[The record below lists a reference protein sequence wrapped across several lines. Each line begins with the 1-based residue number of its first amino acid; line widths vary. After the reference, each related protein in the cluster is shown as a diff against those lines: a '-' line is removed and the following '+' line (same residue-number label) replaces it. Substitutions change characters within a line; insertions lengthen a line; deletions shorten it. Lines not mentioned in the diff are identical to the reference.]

1 MKEDI
6 AMGLFKN
13 FVSQTRKPEGFLG
26 KMMIKSMNPGHA
38 KMADWGM
45 SYLKTI
51 APSEII
57 DIGCGGG
64 RNAGELLKKYP
75 GAKVTAIDYSPL
87 SVEQAAA
94 YNKDAITQ
102 GRCKVQQG
110 DASHLTLDE
119 ESFDLATAFET
130 IYFWPGLEKC
140 FAEVAKVLKPGGCF
154 MIVNESDGLD
164 AASQKFEKIID
175 GMKTY
180 TVEQIEAALKKA
192 GFSEIKTEHHK
203 SKPWITVLAS
213 K

>member
-1 MKEDI
+1 
-6 AMGLFKN
+6 MGLFKN

-45 SYLKTI
+45 SHLKTI